1 MSGISGS
8 NERRAAAAL
17 CVYDSLAQQVKPDLE
32 SDTESQHSTTSASS
46 TSNSDDDSDAA
57 TPLRVS
63 GFELNSWE
71 EKLTA
76 MFMAKLRRVEKKMAE
91 KDKELARRVQRLEDA
106 KAVERMVRDRAVEH
120 SGRTITN
127 MGGFSGAISA
137 DARRIADDYVWRCAL
152 ADVKAELGRRR
163 AAAVALRE
171 ALSAEEMQHPDGRL
185 ARQKA
190 RSLQRLRKEA
200 GRQLREHDMQLRRFW
215 AIVTEGG

>member
-127 MGGFSGAISA
+127 MGGFSGAIS
-137 DARRIADDYVWRCAL
+137 
-152 ADVKAELGRRR
+152 DVKAELGRRR